1 MFRFP
6 IEVCSPES
14 DRPRKIGLRHP
25 LLADHPYVRHE
36 GPLAS
41 RMTAKAPPNPTAT
54 TTPPTAAG
62 GTAADPTGRGKGADW
77 PKRQGLTN
85 PGCTKGTCPKAAT
98 IRHTKSRRGSDHI
111 PTTE

>member
-36 GPLAS
+36 GLLGFEID
-41 RMTAKAPPNPTAT
+41 RHGAPNRHCYTSAPTARWWN
-54 TTPPTAAG
+54 AVDLISAG
-62 GTAADPTGRGKGADW
+62 KWRELISDERRVGKE
-77 PKRQGLTN
+77 
-85 PGCTKGTCPKAAT
+85 CVSTC
-98 IRHTKSRRGSDHI
+98 RSRWSRYH
-111 PTTE
+111 